1 MNVFLLNPD
10 HHGLRHIP
18 MFLKDN
24 YVGFSWPGI
33 ADLEDVSQ
41 ADWHNKVV
49 QAYKD
54 EGQVLLERLAEIGCF
69 VYGMQD
75 GDYLFVTDGEIVHL
89 GDLGD
94 YYYVESS
101 DTDEDSLSHRRGV
114 TWLKSMLKAD
124 VHSELKSFL
133 NRQVK
138 VAKLEQSV
146 TQEQLECW
154 MRNAVKQEQ
163 GALQSV
169 LVDEETIARA
179 LDILNEAMSSGDT
192 ERRERAAI
200 AILQFAKT

>member
-41 ADWHNKVV
+41 ADWHNKAV

-75 GDYLFVTDGEIVHL
+75 GDYLFATDGEYVHL

-101 DTDEDSLSHRRGV
+101 ETDEDSLSHRRGV

-124 VHSELKSFL
+124 VQPELKSFL

-138 VAKLEQSV
+138 IAKLEQSV
-146 TQEQLECW
+146 TQEQMEYW
-154 MRNAVKQEQ
+154 MTNAVKQEQ
-163 GALQSV
+163 GAVQSV